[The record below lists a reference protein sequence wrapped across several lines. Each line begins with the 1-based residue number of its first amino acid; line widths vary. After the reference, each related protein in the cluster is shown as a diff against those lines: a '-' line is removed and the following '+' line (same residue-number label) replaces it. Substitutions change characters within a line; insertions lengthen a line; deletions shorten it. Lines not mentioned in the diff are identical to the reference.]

1 MVILILV
8 VGVLIW
14 AGARLLLNAWW
25 GRWKRADLS
34 DRLPPNRQIS
44 IADEAHRWLDE
55 QG

>member
-14 AGARLLLNAWW
+14 AGAKLLLNAWW
-25 GRWKRADLS
+25 DRWRRADLPDQPLS
-34 DRLPPNRQIS
+34 DRPIS

-55 QG
+55 QS

>member
-25 GRWKRADLS
+25 DRWKRADLT

-55 QG
+55 QS